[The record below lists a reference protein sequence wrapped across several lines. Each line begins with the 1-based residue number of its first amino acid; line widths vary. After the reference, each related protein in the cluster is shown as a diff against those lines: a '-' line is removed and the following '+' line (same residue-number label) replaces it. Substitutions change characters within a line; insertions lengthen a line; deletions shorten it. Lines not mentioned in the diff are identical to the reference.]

1 MKIRYWIL
9 LGMLFALIVTGWLIW
24 NIIAPVQHE
33 SKAGSD
39 VGPVLGMGARLSHP
53 PAEGDGDTSLGRFS
67 LASDQADERVIPS

>member
-39 VGPVLGMGARLSHP
+39 TGPVLGMGARLGDP
-53 PAEGDGDTSLGRFS
+53 PAEDDGGTRLGGFS
-67 LASDQADERVIPS
+67 LAPDRVIPS